1 MSPLSLLLLFGLL
14 SIATVTDLRSH
25 RIYNWTT
32 YPGLFL
38 AFLLRG
44 LDGGAESAQEGVA
57 GAIACGGLMLVCFL
71 LFDLGGGDLKL
82 MTMIGAFLGWQRGLE
97 VLLWTFILG
106 GIGGVA
112 FLIWQQ
118 GAWNLAVRAW
128 RHLSNVVRYRG
139 WVPIT
144 HADRAPLQQTLF
156 LAPAALIAAG
166 IANVDL
172 MQLWWKQSG
181 N

>member
-1 MSPLSLLLLFGLL
+1 MSPLSLLVMFVLLL
-14 SIATVTDLRSH
+14 IATVTDLRSH

-32 YPGLFL
+32 YPGLVL

-44 LDGGAESAQEGVA
+44 LDGGSESAQEGVA
-57 GAIACGGLMLVCFL
+57 GAVACGGLMLVCFQ

-97 VLLWTFILG
+97 AVLWTFILG
-106 GIGGVA
+106 GIAGVA

-118 GAWNLAVRAW
+118 GAW
-128 RHLSNVVRYRG
+128 HLLSRTLQHLGNIVRYRG

-144 HADRAPLQQTLF
+144 DADRVTLRQPLF
-156 LAPAALIAAG
+156 LAPAALLAAG
-166 IANVDL
+166 ITNADFV
-172 MQLWWKQSG
+172 QSWWQQTGS
-181 N
+181 